1 MSREIKVGA
10 KVQDIA
16 AGVSYKTIFE
26 APHDL
31 PVCCGRLLL
40 SKERGVINK
49 EKWYLHI
56 HQDKNGNIKTNPI
69 CLTGEQDE
77 I

>member
-16 AGVSYKTIFE
+16 ADGSYKTIFE
-26 APHDL
+26 APHNL
-31 PVCCGRLLL
+31 PVCRGRLLL
-40 SKERGVINK
+40 IKESGIIKK
-49 EKWYLHI
+49 EKWYMHI
-56 HQDKNGNIKTNPI
+56 HQDKNGNIKTKPI
-69 CLTGEQDE
+69 CLPSEQNE